1 MPIVSPPPTM
11 NTLRL
16 LLSALALAAFAG
28 CGKRDSHAGHNH
40 GGHVHTAPHGGLL
53 VELGDHAAN
62 LELVRDDAAG
72 KLTAYVLDGHAENF
86 VRIAAPSITVTAY
99 AAGQRQTVTLVAVA
113 NSATGETV
121 GNTSQFEGPAPWLK
135 DAGEFNGETGPI
147 EIRGTKFGPSAFK
160 LPKRKG

>member
-1 MPIVSPPPTM
+1 MKLP
-11 NTLRL
+11 RL
-16 LLSALALAAFAG
+16 LPVAFAALAFAVLAG
-28 CGKRDSHAGHNH
+28 CGKRDPHAGHDH
-40 GGHVHTAPHGGLL
+40 GGHVHKAPHGGHL

-86 VRIAAPSITVTAY
+86 VRIAAPSISLTAY
-99 AAGQRQTVTLVAVA
+99 AAGARQTVTLAAVA

-135 DAGEFNGETGPI
+135 DAGEINGEVGAI
-147 EIRGTKFGPSAFK
+147 EIKGAKFPPAAFK
-160 LPKRKG
+160 LPKRKD